1 MQNFLSS
8 MSFGFILYRCVRYV
22 RDYLDLFSIGAVC
35 NDNVKK
41 NESFKYKKTAFIKLK
56 MTDLFVSAI

>member
-8 MSFGFILYRCVRYV
+8 MSFGFLLCRCVRYV
-22 RDYLDLFSIGAVC
+22 SDYLDLFSIGAAC
-35 NDNVKK
+35 SNNVKK
-41 NESFKYKKTAFIKLK
+41 NKSFKYKKIAFIKLK